1 MLILL
6 FIYLNDNVDTCSLFS
21 QLVDG
26 HTLFDYSVGLND
38 LIQLMVRPPAVASE
52 ETDTGAKTEEES
64 DKENDAVRHIL

>member
-1 MLILL
+1 M
-6 FIYLNDNVDTCSLFS
+6 
-21 QLVDG
+21 
-26 HTLFDYSVGLND
+26 GLND